1 MLNGKGAAMAT
12 IERKASNEDRFS
24 PRPTLRSLYDAAR
37 REVMADP
44 AAALR
49 KYQPTWLLASP
60 AASPR
65 PAVHAVRRPAR

>member
-1 MLNGKGAAMAT
+1 MLMV
-12 IERKASNEDRFS
+12 ERKASNDDRFGS
-24 PRPTLRSLYDAAR
+24 RPTLRVIYEAAR

-60 AASPR
+60 TAN
-65 PAVHAVRRPAR
+65 RRAPVYAIRNPAR

>member
-1 MLNGKGAAMAT
+1 MLT
-12 IERKASNEDRFS
+12 TERKASNEDRFGS
-24 PRPTLRSLYDAAR
+24 RPTLRVLYEAAR

-60 AASPR
+60 TASRRAAGPR
-65 PAVHAVRRPAR
+65 GSETGTLTGTG